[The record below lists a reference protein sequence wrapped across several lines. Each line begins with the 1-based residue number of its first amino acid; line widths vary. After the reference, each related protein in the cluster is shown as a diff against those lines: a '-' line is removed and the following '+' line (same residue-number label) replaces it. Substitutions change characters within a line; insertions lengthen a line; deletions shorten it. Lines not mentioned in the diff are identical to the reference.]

1 MLTLFADNLLPVFL
15 AAGAGYL
22 LADSLDHVWVVFA
35 EGVAAG
41 AMLTMIASAMI
52 PEAVHMGK
60 ASSVGLATL
69 AGFLAA
75 ISFKPVSYTHL
86 RAHET

>member
-1 MLTLFADNLLPVFL
+1 MVITAV
-15 AAGAGYL
+15 GAGFGFFL
-22 LADSLDHVWVVFA
+22 VESLDPTWVVFA

-52 PEAVHMGK
+52 PEAVHLGN
-60 ASSVGLATL
+60 ANAVGLSTL

-75 ISFKPVSYTHL
+75 ISFKL
-86 RAHET
+86 LE